1 MVVWL
6 GLDWKQWSRKDVI
19 YGIIAPVLVVLL
31 IVGVSQLSRLFGGGF
46 EGLSGAVFGITMEL
60 EELLVIAAVPL
71 TLGLVWNQWAGGASG
86 FLMGSIYALYW
97 ADSYRSPM
105 GGGFAG
111 SGTVLLA
118 YILSAMLIGYM
129 AGALNKHSENFRR
142 MLISGVTAATIGG
155 ILLFAIFQLS
165 PANVITGI
173 DGLLLTVLSRT
184 VCGLIVPV
192 VAKVFM
198 WYGMAQHKH

>member
-1 MVVWL
+1 L
-6 GLDWKQWSRKDVI
+6 GLDWKQWSRKDII
-19 YGIIAPVLVVLL
+19 YGVVAPVLVVLL
-31 IVGVSQLSRLFGGGF
+31 IVGVSQLNRLFGGGF

-60 EELLVIAAVPL
+60 EELLVIVAVPL

-97 ADSYRSPM
+97 ADSYHAPM
-105 GGGFAG
+105 GGNFAG

-129 AGALNKHSENFRR
+129 AGALNKRSENFRR
-142 MLISGVTAATIGG
+142 MLIAGVTAATIGG

-184 VCGLIVPV
+184 ACGLIVPV
-192 VAKVFM
+192 IAKVFM
-198 WYGMAQHKH
+198 WYGVTQHNN

>member
-1 MVVWL
+1 L
-6 GLDWKQWSRKDVI
+6 GLNWKQWSRKDII
-19 YGIIAPVLVVLL
+19 YGIVAPVLVVLL

-60 EELLVIAAVPL
+60 EELLVIVAVPL

-97 ADSYRSPM
+97 ADSYHSPM
-105 GGGFAG
+105 GGNFAG

-118 YILSAMLIGYM
+118 YILSAMLIGYI

-142 MLISGVTAATIGG
+142 MLIAGVTSATISGV
-155 ILLFAIFQLS
+155 LLFAIFQLS

-184 VCGLIVPV
+184 ACGLIIPV
-192 VAKVFM
+192 IAKVFM
-198 WYGMAQHKH
+198 WYGVVQHKH

>member
-1 MVVWL
+1 LVAYL
-6 GLDWKQWSRKDVI
+6 GLDWKQWSRKDII
-19 YGIIAPVLVVLL
+19 YGVVAPVLVVLL
-31 IVGVSQLSRLFGGGF
+31 IVGVSQLSRLFGGVF
-46 EGLSGAVFGITMEL
+46 EDLGGAVFGITMEL
-60 EELLVIAAVPL
+60 EELLVIVAVPL

-97 ADSYRSPM
+97 ADSYHSPM
-105 GGGFAG
+105 GGSFTGA
-111 SGTVLLA
+111 GTVLLA

-129 AGALNKHSENFRR
+129 AGALSKHSENFRR

-173 DGLLLTVLSRT
+173 DGLLLTVLTRT
-184 VCGLIVPV
+184 ACGLIIPV
-192 VAKVFM
+192 IAKVFI
-198 WYGMAQHKH
+198 WYGVVQHKQ

>member
-6 GLDWKQWSRKDVI
+6 GLDWKQWSRKDII

-31 IVGVSQLSRLFGGGF
+31 IVGVSQLSRLFGGDF
-46 EGLSGAVFGITMEL
+46 EGLGGAVFGITMEL

-105 GGGFAG
+105 GGAFTGA
-111 SGTVLLA
+111 GTVLLA

-129 AGALNKHSENFRR
+129 AGALNKRSENFRR

-184 VCGLIVPV
+184 ACGLIIPV
-192 VAKVFM
+192 IAKVFM
-198 WYGMAQHKH
+198 WYGIAQHKH

>member
-1 MVVWL
+1 M
-6 GLDWKQWSRKDVI
+6 GLNWKQWSRKDII
-19 YGIIAPVLVVLL
+19 YGIVAPVLVVLL

-46 EGLSGAVFGITMEL
+46 DDLSGAVFGITMEL

-97 ADSYRSPM
+97 ADSYHSPM
-105 GGGFAG
+105 GGNFTGA
-111 SGTVLLA
+111 GTVLLA
-118 YILSAMLIGYM
+118 YILSAMLVGYM
-129 AGALNKHSENFRR
+129 AGALNKHSESFRR
-142 MLISGVTAATIGG
+142 MLIAGVTAATIGG
-155 ILLFAIFQLS
+155 ILLFSIFQLS

-184 VCGLIVPV
+184 ACGLIVPV
-192 VAKVFM
+192 IAKVFM
-198 WYGMAQHKH
+198 WYGVVQHKQ